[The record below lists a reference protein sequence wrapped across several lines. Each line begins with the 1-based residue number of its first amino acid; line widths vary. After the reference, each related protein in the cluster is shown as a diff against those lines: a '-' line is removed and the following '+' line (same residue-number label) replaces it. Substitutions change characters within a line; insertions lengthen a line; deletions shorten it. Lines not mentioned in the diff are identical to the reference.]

1 MGYNSSRTKIQQTL
15 TGRTSGTQVTPD
27 SHQAMAEDVL
37 NYIQEVE
44 NISLSGLEGIAYT
57 DTTPVQPD
65 KANCAY
71 ISAVPSNT
79 TYTYKNF
86 ADENGDVVSITATTD
101 PLFVILF
108 WNKKY
113 WSYLATTSAPHLH
126 ISAKLTDSNDEVPS
140 SKAVSDAL
148 AGKQNTLTAGTGISI
163 KNGNTISCTV
173 SGGNIIVDSTMSST
187 STNPVQNKVIYSA
200 LQTLLDQT
208 HKMVGIEELDTLTD
222 LTVATTGTPSLYT
235 VKTTARSR
243 EVKVGLLIVFTD
255 NLIHTITQTLFT
267 HYLLTEAGG
276 IDTGAHDHKLHI
288 YNRYYRLQKENDE
301 VGTWTTWNSVGG
313 ADVVDRIDVIYTA
326 LQNKQDK
333 INYETWT
340 FTTVSGTTVTKKV
353 YIA

>member
-27 SHQAMAEDVL
+27 SHQAMAEEVL

-57 DTTPVQPD
+57 NTTPVQPD
-65 KANCAY
+65 EANCFY

-86 ADENGDVVSITATTD
+86 ADKNGDAVSITATTD

-126 ISAKLTDSNDEVPS
+126 VSAELTDSNDEVPS
-140 SKAVSDAL
+140 SKAVNDAL
-148 AGKQNTLTAGTGISI
+148 QGKQNKLTAGTGISI
-163 KNGNTISCTV
+163 NGNTISCTV
-173 SGGNIIVDSTMSST
+173 SGGSGGGSFTVDSTMSST
-187 STNPVQNKVIYSA
+187 STNPVQNKVIYS
-200 LQTLLDQT
+200 
-208 HKMVGIEELDTLTD
+208 
-222 LTVATTGTPSLYT
+222 
-235 VKTTARSR
+235 
-243 EVKVGLLIVFTD
+243 
-255 NLIHTITQTLFT
+255 
-267 HYLLTEAGG
+267 
-276 IDTGAHDHKLHI
+276 
-288 YNRYYRLQKENDE
+288 
-301 VGTWTTWNSVGG
+301 
-313 ADVVDRIDVIYTA
+313 A